1 MGSRRDGRIL
11 ALNVLFQ
18 IDLGGVEPE
27 AAFRYAVSEAPE
39 DEELRAFGILLAQRC
54 LEHQEEIDRIIE
66 ELAEGWSL
74 DRMASVDR
82 NVLRVAVCE
91 MRYFDDIPISVS
103 INEAVDLAKEYSTE
117 ESGKFINGILG
128 TLGRSLQEEVE
139 RKAS

>member
-128 TLGRSLQEEVE
+128 TLGRGLQEEVE

>member
-1 MGSRRDGRIL
+1 VGSRRDGRIL

-128 TLGRSLQEEVE
+128 TLGRGLQEEVE

>member
-1 MGSRRDGRIL
+1 VGSRRDGRIL